1 MDKHIPWG
9 IHPLESKHPDELLEI
24 PQDDEGYYLDSE
36 GNRIA
41 FNGNRELKPAYV
53 RLALNQYHI
62 DEIRKCSEDLKYF
75 IFNYCKVLTK
85 TGWRIPD
92 LRDYQEEYILNM
104 LTHNRLILNSPRQSG
119 KTVTSALKFI
129 WSLNFVQDTSIGIC
143 ANIEKGANEVLHK
156 MKQSFNKLPIWLQ
169 QGVTKWNVKSI
180 YFENG
185 SKCITSATNGD
196 AFRGFSFVGGIDK
209 NGNGHSTLY
218 MDEVAFVDN
227 WHSFADSVLPT
238 VSSDP
243 NANIIMTSTPNG
255 MNHYYEMVKDARLM
269 KSEYSVQEVRW
280 NCLSERNEEWRE
292 KIIKTHGLVYF
303 SQNFG
308 GKFLGSSATLL
319 NANTLEKLES
329 REPIEHTDSFSVYQ
343 KPHKDGKY
351 ILLCDLASG
360 TGGDY
365 TVVQV
370 IKILKNKFEQVA
382 VFRSNTTPLL
392 SMTSIIHSIAMK
404 YNEAYV
410 LFEINYGSEVA
421 SRLYYDI
428 EYENLLTIA
437 LVNSVQT
444 LLGFKGQF
452 RLGLQ
457 VDTKIKASE
466 LISLKALIESN
477 KLVVNDNDTISELYN
492 FIQKGTSFEAD
503 LGKHDDCVMSLALLG
518 WLVNQE
524 SFKEIVN
531 YDFISDY
538 EVIKAE
544 EVSDLLPANMFGT
557 GSYAHDNDTSWLT
570 T

>member
-1 MDKHIPWG
+1 MD
-9 IHPLESKHPDELLEI
+9 S
-24 PQDDEGYYLDSE
+24 EGYYLDSE
-36 GNRIA
+36 GNRIS

-53 RLALNQYHI
+53 KLPLNQYHI

-104 LTHNRLILNSPRQSG
+104 LDNNRLVLLAGRQLG
-119 KTVTSALKFI
+119 KTVTSSLKFI
-129 WSLNFVQDTSIGIC
+129 WSLNFVQDTSIGVC
-143 ANIEKGANEVLHK
+143 ANIEKGATEVLHK
-156 MKQSFNKLPIWLQ
+156 MKQTFNKLPIWLQ

-209 NGNGHSTLY
+209 HGNGHSCLY
-218 MDEVAFVDN
+218 VDECAFIDN
-227 WHSFADSVLPT
+227 WHEFADSVLPT

-243 NANIIMTSTPNG
+243 NANIIITSTPNG
-255 MNHYYEMVKDARLM
+255 MNHFYEIVKGARTR
-269 KSEYSVQEVRW
+269 KTEYKIQEVPW
-280 NCLSERNEEWRE
+280 NCLPERNQEWRE
-292 KIIKTHGLVYF
+292 KIIKTHGIVYF
-303 SQNFG
+303 NQNFG
-308 GKFLGSSATLL
+308 CQFIGSSSTLI
-319 NANTLEKLES
+319 NADSLAKLES
-329 REPIEHTDSFSVYQ
+329 REPIEHSDSFFIYQ
-343 KPHKDGKY
+343 KPHKDTKY
-351 ILLCDLASG
+351 LLLCDLASG

-370 IKILKNKFEQVA
+370 IKVLKNKFEQVA
-382 VFRSNTTPLL
+382 IFRSNTTPLL
-392 SMTSIIHSIAMK
+392 SMTNIIHTIAMK

-410 LFEINYGSEVA
+410 LFELNYGSEVA

-428 EYENLLTIA
+428 EYENVLTISYH
-437 LVNSVQT
+437 NNTQT
-444 LLGFKGQF
+444 LLGFGGQF

-466 LISLKALIESN
+466 LVSLKALIESN
-477 KLVVNDNDTISELYN
+477 KLIINDNETISELYT

-503 LGKHDDCVMSLALLG
+503 LGKHDDCVMSIALLG

-524 SFKEIVN
+524 SFKEIIN
-531 YDFISDY
+531 YDFIRDY
-538 EVIKAE
+538 EEIKAE
-544 EVSDLLPANMFGT
+544 EVSDLLPSNMFGT
-557 GSYAHDNDTSWLT
+557 GMDTYNDVSWIMA
-570 T
+570 

>member
-1 MDKHIPWG
+1 MAKHIPWG
-9 IHPLESKHPDELLEI
+9 IHPLESKHPDHLLEI
-24 PQDDEGYYLDSE
+24 PMDSEGYYLDSE
-36 GNRIA
+36 GNRIS

-53 RLALNQYHI
+53 KLPLNQYHI

-104 LTHNRLILNSPRQSG
+104 LDNNRLVLLAGRQLG
-119 KTVTSALKFI
+119 KTVTSSLKFI
-129 WSLNFVQDTSIGIC
+129 WSLNFVQDTSIGVC
-143 ANIEKGANEVLHK
+143 ANIEKGATEVLHK
-156 MKQSFNKLPIWLQ
+156 MKQTFNKLPIWLQ

-209 NGNGHSTLY
+209 HGNGHSCLY
-218 MDEVAFVDN
+218 VDECAFIDN
-227 WHSFADSVLPT
+227 WHEFADSVLPT

-243 NANIIMTSTPNG
+243 NANIIITSTPNG
-255 MNHYYEMVKDARLM
+255 MNHFYEIVKGARTR
-269 KSEYSVQEVRW
+269 KTEYKIQEVPW
-280 NCLSERNEEWRE
+280 NCLPERNQEWRE
-292 KIIKTHGLVYF
+292 KIIKTHGIVYF
-303 SQNFG
+303 NQNFG
-308 GKFLGSSATLL
+308 CQFIGSSSTLI
-319 NANTLEKLES
+319 NADSLAKLES
-329 REPIEHTDSFSVYQ
+329 REPIEHSDSFFIYQ
-343 KPHKDGKY
+343 KPHKDTKY
-351 ILLCDLASG
+351 LLLCDLASG

-370 IKILKNKFEQVA
+370 IKVLKNKFEQVA
-382 VFRSNTTPLL
+382 IFRSNTTPLL
-392 SMTSIIHSIAMK
+392 SMTNIIHTIAMK

-410 LFEINYGSEVA
+410 LFELNYGSEVA

-428 EYENLLTIA
+428 EYENVLTISYH
-437 LVNSVQT
+437 NNTQT
-444 LLGFKGQF
+444 LLGFGGQF

-466 LISLKALIESN
+466 LVSLKALIESN
-477 KLVVNDNDTISELYN
+477 KLIINDNETISELYT

-503 LGKHDDCVMSLALLG
+503 LGKHDDCVMSIALLG

-524 SFKEIVN
+524 SFKEIIN
-531 YDFISDY
+531 YDFIRDY
-538 EVIKAE
+538 EETKAE
-544 EVSDLLPANMFGT
+544 ELSDLLPSNMFGT
-557 GSYAHDNDTSWLT
+557 GIDTYNDVSWIMS
-570 T
+570 